1 MGILDGKVALVRAAT
16 QGIGRASAIILAK
29 HGASVYIGGQTI
41 ESGEEV
47 VKEIE
52 KSGGRAKALFFEATQ
67 IETYES
73 IVEETV
79 RAEGKID
86 ILVNNYGRTNVKKD
100 FDLLKGD
107 TETFFE
113 ILKDNIQSVY
123 LPSKAAIPYMIKN
136 GSGSIVNISS
146 IGAILPDVSRLAYGV
161 SKAGI
166 NFLTQN
172 IAVQYARQNIRCNA
186 IMPGL
191 IATNSAINSM
201 SKDFI
206 DTFLKHVPIKR
217 FGKPEDIANAVLFFA
232 SDQSAFITGET
243 LPVAGGYG
251 LPAPL
256 YGDNVT
262 Q

>member
-1 MGILDGKVALVRAAT
+1 MGILDGKVALVTAAT
-16 QGIGRASAIILAK
+16 KGIGRASAIMLAK
-29 HGASVYIGGQTI
+29 HGAMVYIGGQTI

-47 VKEIE
+47 VQEI
-52 KSGGRAKALFFEATQ
+52 KKNGGRAKALFFEAREA
-67 IETYES
+67 ETYEK

-79 RAEGKID
+79 EGDGKID
-86 ILVNNYGRTNVKKD
+86 ILVNNYGATNVKKD
-100 FDLLKGD
+100 FDLVKGD
-107 TETFFE
+107 TETFFFV
-113 ILKDNIQSVY
+113 LRDNMQSVY
-123 LPSKAAIPYMIKN
+123 LPSKAAIPHMIKN
-136 GSGSIVNISS
+136 GGGSIVNISS

-172 IAVQYARQNIRCNA
+172 IAVQYARDNVRCNA

-191 IATNSAINSM
+191 IATDAAIDSM
-201 SKDFI
+201 SEAFI
-206 DTFLKHVPIKR
+206 HTFLKHVPIKR

-256 YGDNVT
+256 YAESIT
-262 Q
+262 K